1 MVKYFPCLHLTE
13 ILYKY
18 YHAPSLNCICCSI
31 RFTRDVGKLFRIFCT
46 FVGRY
51 MRGLIY
57 SLLTLDLTLIT
68 YTDYKFSVTSWYS
81 KFATFVRERDYE
93 KQSIFSM
100 FSFDINLIKIH
111 RHKVLR
117 RFSQE

>member
-1 MVKYFPCLHLTE
+1 
-13 ILYKY
+13 
-18 YHAPSLNCICCSI
+18 
-31 RFTRDVGKLFRIFCT
+31 
-46 FVGRY
+46 
-51 MRGLIY
+51 MRRLIY

-111 RHKVLR
+111 PTI
-117 RFSQE
+117 FTGMNFEAIWGIN